1 MRDFATEYRIL
12 ADRLAEKALDVEHI
26 KQCLKAQQI
35 ETPSWGYSDSGTRFG
50 KYPQAGAAL
59 TIEEKLADA
68 AQVHKYTGVAPGVAV
83 HVKWDFPDGFD
94 PAICQLAESLGV
106 RIGAINPTC
115 FSDEEGMM
123 GTIANPD
130 PRIRQKAVDH
140 MLESVEIGKQ
150 VGSANLSLWFADG
163 TNYPGQDDLL
173 ERRRRVTES
182 LQAVYAAMPASMQ
195 MLIEYK
201 PFEPAFYH
209 TDIADWGMAY
219 LFAKSCGERAKV
231 LVDLGHHLH
240 GTNIEHLVAVL
251 LDERMLGG
259 FHFNNAR
266 YADDD
271 LMVGSVNPYQDFLI
285 FDQLVAA
292 EQRPDPA
299 PIAYMIDQN
308 FNVEPKVPG
317 MIQSCLHIQR
327 TYAKALLVDRRALA
341 QAQAEADITGAGQ
354 ALNEAYQTDVEPL
367 LVALREEM
375 GLAPDPLAAYL
386 GSGYQEGIAHERGVR
401 SGGGGLG

>member
-1 MRDFATEYRIL
+1 MRDFAAEYRLL
-12 ADRLAEKALDVEHI
+12 ADRLTEKGLDVEQI
-26 KQCLKAQQI
+26 KAHLKAQEI

-50 KYPQAGAAL
+50 RYPQAGAAV
-59 TIEEKLADA
+59 TAEEKLADA
-68 AQVHKYTGVAPGVAV
+68 AQVHKYTGIAPGVAV

-130 PRIRQKAVDH
+130 PRIRKRAVDH
-140 MLESVEIGKQ
+140 MLESIEIGRQ
-150 VGSANLSLWFADG
+150 AGSANLSLWFTDG
-163 TNYPGQDDLL
+163 TNYPGQDDILQ
-173 ERRRRVTES
+173 RRRRVTES
-182 LQAVYAAMPASMQ
+182 LQTVYAAMPESMQ

-271 LMVGSVNPYQDFLI
+271 LMIGTVNPYQDFLI

-292 EQRPDPA
+292 ELRPDPA

-308 FNVEPKVPG
+308 LNVEPKIPG
-317 MIQSCLHIQR
+317 MIESCLHIQR
-327 TYAKALLVDRRALA
+327 TYAKALLVDRQMLA
-341 QAQAEADITGAGQ
+341 QAQAEADIIAAGQ
-354 ALNEAYQTDVEPL
+354 ALTDAYQTDVEPL
-367 LVALREEM
+367 LVAVREEL

-386 GSGYQEGIAHERGVR
+386 SSGYQERIAEKRGIR

>member
-1 MRDFATEYRIL
+1 MRDFAAEYRLL
-12 ADRLAEKALDVEHI
+12 ADRLMEKGLDVEQI
-26 KQCLKAQQI
+26 KARLKAQEI
-35 ETPSWGYSDSGTRFG
+35 ETPSWGYSDAGTRFG
-50 KYPQAGAAL
+50 RYPQAGAAV
-59 TIEEKLADA
+59 TAEEKLADA
-68 AQVHKYTGVAPGVAV
+68 AQVHKYTGIAPGVAV

-130 PRIRQKAVDH
+130 PRIRQRAVDH
-140 MLESVEIGKQ
+140 MLESIEIGRQ
-150 VGSANLSLWFADG
+150 AGSANLSLWFTDG
-163 TNYPGQDDLL
+163 TNYPGQDDILQ
-173 ERRRRVTES
+173 RRRRVTES
-182 LQAVYAAMPASMQ
+182 LQTVYAAMPESMQ

-271 LMVGSVNPYQDFLI
+271 LMIGSVNPYQDFLI

-292 EQRPDPA
+292 ELRPDPA
-299 PIAYMIDQN
+299 PIAYMIDQSL
-308 FNVEPKVPG
+308 NVEPKIPG

-327 TYAKALLVDRRALA
+327 TYARALLVDRQALA
-341 QAQAEADITGAGQ
+341 QAQAEADIIAVGQ
-354 ALNEAYQTDVEPL
+354 VLTDAYQTDVEPL
-367 LVALREEM
+367 LVAVREEL

-386 GSGYQEGIAHERGVR
+386 NSGYQERIARERGIR

>member
-1 MRDFATEYRIL
+1 
-12 ADRLAEKALDVEHI
+12 
-26 KQCLKAQQI
+26 
-35 ETPSWGYSDSGTRFG
+35 
-50 KYPQAGAAL
+50 
-59 TIEEKLADA
+59 
-68 AQVHKYTGVAPGVAV
+68 
-83 HVKWDFPDGFD
+83 
-94 PAICQLAESLGV
+94 
-106 RIGAINPTC
+106 
-115 FSDEEGMM
+115 
-123 GTIANPD
+123 
-130 PRIRQKAVDH
+130 
-140 MLESVEIGKQ
+140 
-150 VGSANLSLWFADG
+150 
-163 TNYPGQDDLL
+163 
-173 ERRRRVTES
+173 
-182 LQAVYAAMPASMQ
+182 MPESMQ

-271 LMVGSVNPYQDFLI
+271 LKIGKVNPNQDFLI
-285 FDQLVAA
+285 FYLLVAA
-292 EQRPDPA
+292 ELRPDPA
-299 PIAYMIDQN
+299 PIAYMIDQSL
-308 FNVEPKVPG
+308 NVEPKIPG

-327 TYAKALLVDRRALA
+327 TYARALLVDRQALA
-341 QAQAEADITGAGQ
+341 QAQAEADIIAVGQ
-354 ALNEAYQTDVEPL
+354 VLTDAYQTDVEPL
-367 LVALREEM
+367 LVAVREEL

-386 GSGYQEGIAHERGVR
+386 NSGYQERIARERGIR